1 MEHTKC
7 QAKFFF
13 CGLKVN
19 WLGEVKCSAVIPE
32 ISPRFP
38 QLPVISVVRETE
50 TQLLPDVGA
59 IVTCKVRSE
68 SFQRISKVVV
78 FGFVRGVI
86 GFSYLIRWPA
96 STPDT
101 PRSTSCM
108 WAPHR
113 WRTASGGQSG
123 TRESRPSHTFYVLFH
138 RSFSKN
144 WILAYFCLC
153 RKEDV
158 RATEKDKVSRCSS
171 CPTFLCLSLSV
182 EDDLLKN
189 LLFYLAG
196 GNVQKL
202 QTWRY
207 CPGKSGILHPLW
219 ESGREVISLPA

>member
-7 QAKFFF
+7 QACF

-59 IVTCKVRSE
+59 IVTCKVWSE
-68 SFQRISKVVV
+68 GFQRISKVVV

-123 TRESRPSHTFYVLFH
+123 TRGAPKSHVLFY
-138 RSFSKN
+138 STAASLKTESWLTFS
-144 WILAYFCLC
+144 LAEKKMCAQQK
-153 RKEDV
+153 RTRWASVPPV
-158 RATEKDKVSRCSS
+158 RLFFVSRYRWK
-171 CPTFLCLSLSV
+171 TTSLRIYF
-182 EDDLLKN
+182 
-189 LLFYLAG
+189 FYLAG

-207 CPGKSGILHPLW
+207 CPSKSGILHPLW